1 MNHIFTTEQV
11 VKLTKDPLKIWLHV
25 RFPGLKIFFIFFST
39 EKSRH
44 PSFGWG
50 DLSHENLEAGSLMLQ
65 SGAHVGNRD
74 FEEAKRCAK
83 DETAASR
90 WNVPSEAMEKK
101 GTQTVGW
108 VILGG

>member
-1 MNHIFTTEQV
+1 MSGSR
-11 VKLTKDPLKIWLHV
+11 LKV
-25 RFPGLKIFFIFFST
+25 FFIFFSQ
-39 EKSRH
+39 KKVD
-44 PSFGWG
+44 PFFGWG
-50 DLSHENLEAGSLMLQ
+50 IFSHGILLEAGSLMLQ

-101 GTQTVGW
+101 GAQTVGW
-108 VILGG
+108 VI